1 MKAPIV
7 LRIDVGTGER
17 GAPTLTN
24 TRAERPTT
32 TDEEATLAARGR
44 GYQTRPF
51 LKIRKAYT
59 DLLTATKRKNIIHG
73 LVEIDVTNAHRLL
86 RQREAAGEDLSFTA
100 FLIHAVARAVD
111 EDRIMHAYRRRGR
124 LILFDDVDVN
134 TQIEAAVGGQGMV
147 KPLLIRSANHKS
159 VEQLSSEI
167 RTSQHQ
173 DPPSERRYRAALA
186 FLSLPRPARTLAW
199 RFLLGS
205 PEWFKRFGGTVGL
218 SSVGMFGPAGGWG
231 IPIAPPT
238 LMITVGG
245 IATKPRYVDGDLQAR
260 ELLDLTISVDHEVV
274 DGAPAARFARRLA
287 ELIEQADGLSTGR

>member
-1 MKAPIV
+1 
-7 LRIDVGTGER
+7 
-17 GAPTLTN
+17 LTN
-24 TRAERPTT
+24 TRAEQPTT
-32 TDEEATLAARGR
+32 KGEETTLTGGGR

-51 LKIRKAYT
+51 LKIRKGYT
-59 DLLTATKRKNIIHG
+59 DLLAATKRKHIIHG

-134 TQIEAAVGGQGMV
+134 TQIEAAVGGQLIV
-147 KPLLIRSANHKS
+147 QSLLIRSANRKS

-167 RTSQHQ
+167 RAGQRH
-173 DPPSERRYRAALA
+173 DAPSERRYRGALA
-186 FLSLPRPARTLAW
+186 FLSLPRPVRALAW
-199 RFLLGS
+199 RFILGN
-205 PEWFKRFGGTVGL
+205 PEWFKRLGGTVGI

-287 ELIEQADGLSTGR
+287 ELIEQADGWSADRQ

>member
-1 MKAPIV
+1 M
-7 LRIDVGTGER
+7 
-17 GAPTLTN
+17 TN

-32 TDEEATLAARGR
+32 TDEEATLAARER

-51 LKIRKAYT
+51 LKIRRAYT
-59 DLLTATKRKNIIHG
+59 DLLTATKRKKIIHG

-173 DPPSERRYRAALA
+173 DPPSARRYRAALA
-186 FLSLPRPARTLAW
+186 FLSLPRPVRTLAW
-199 RFLLGS
+199 RFL
-205 PEWFKRFGGTVGL
+205 
-218 SSVGMFGPAGGWG
+218 
-231 IPIAPPT
+231 
-238 LMITVGG
+238 
-245 IATKPRYVDGDLQAR
+245 
-260 ELLDLTISVDHEVV
+260 
-274 DGAPAARFARRLA
+274 
-287 ELIEQADGLSTGR
+287 